1 MLKKEEKQFSF
12 YSSLYEKI
20 PETHLLKRIEKA
32 VDFSFINELVAGS
45 YCEDFGRPAKEP
57 ELMAKLLFL
66 EYLYNLSDVRV
77 IEEATYNLV
86 FLWFLGLNPDDKLP
100 SASLLAKFR
109 TLRLKECTLDEI
121 ISEIVRQCVET
132 GIIKSKEVSIDA
144 THVGANCVKLVPERI
159 MKHLAIRIF
168 KALKKDLGEIPETVD
183 RHIPDYQSIEDHKKA
198 KAMMKAYLE
207 KVMNEA
213 AAYAGEHTKAAIE
226 EAMDVLA
233 DERFIIQK
241 GLRSLS
247 DPDAR
252 VGHKSPTDTF
262 FGYKTEYAMTPE
274 ERIITAVDVHDGEY
288 VDGKEA
294 GRLIEKTEA
303 AGVEVKTVYGDK
315 AYFRKDILD
324 MLEDKQIE
332 GVIPVSASVYKVDEE
347 LFSYCKDSDQWFCFM
362 GNHTVGC
369 KKGIQGN
376 GRGDTYEIYT
386 YVFKKDPCEACPYRD
401 RCIGKTKGK
410 AKKLRVTASA
420 PIFYAISQ
428 EQKKPEFK
436 EKYKKRASI
445 EWKNAEMKHLHGMAR
460 ARGWGK
466 RSVTFQIKLTAIA
479 VNLKRIAAIVVKQEA
494 ETGCNVHSSAPVPF
508 HVIGLLSVFS
518 KKVLK
523 QGRFVAA

>member
-1 MLKKEEKQFSF
+1 M
-12 YSSLYEKI
+12 
-20 PETHLLKRIEKA
+20 
-32 VDFSFINELVAGS
+32 
-45 YCEDFGRPAKEP
+45 
-57 ELMAKLLFL
+57 MAKLLFL

-100 SASLLAKFR
+100 NASLLAKFR
-109 TLRLKECTLDEI
+109 TLRLKECMLDEI
-121 ISEIVRQCVET
+121 MSEIVRQCVET
-132 GIIKSKEVSIDA
+132 KIIKSKEISIDA
-144 THVGANCVKLVPERI
+144 THIGANCVKLVPERI

-168 KALKKDLGEIPETVD
+168 KALKKDLGEIPETMD
-183 RHIPDYQSIEDHKKA
+183 TNIPDYKSIEDHKKA
-198 KAMMKAYLE
+198 KATMKAYLE
-207 KVMNEA
+207 KVMDEA
-213 AAYAGEHTKAAIE
+213 AAYAGENTKAAIE
-226 EAMDVLA
+226 EAMDVLS
-233 DERFIIQK
+233 DERFLIQK

-262 FGYKTEYAMTPE
+262 FGYKTEYAMTPD

-288 VDGKEA
+288 IDGKEA
-294 GRLIEKTEA
+294 DKLIEKTEA
-303 AGVEVKTVYGDK
+303 SGVEVKTVYGDK
-315 AYFRKDILD
+315 AYFRKDILE

-347 LFSYCKDSDQWFCFM
+347 LYSYNKDSDQWFCIM

-369 KKGIQGN
+369 KKGTQGN

-386 YVFKKDPCEACPYRD
+386 YVFKKEQCGDCPYREQ
-401 RCIGKTKGK
+401 CIGKAKGK
-410 AKKLRVTASA
+410 AKKLRVTTSA
-420 PIFYAISQ
+420 PIFYQISQ

-479 VNLKRIAAIVVKQEA
+479 VNLKRIAAIMAKQEA
-494 ETGCNVHSSAPVPF
+494 ETGANARP
-508 HVIGLLSVFS
+508 GTA
-518 KKVLK
+518 
-523 QGRFVAA
+523 FVADVNGILNVLPFFWMNRNRLFSV

>member
-1 MLKKEEKQFSF
+1 MLKQEEKQLSF
-12 YSSLYEKI
+12 YSTLYEKI
-20 PETHLLKRIEKA
+20 PETHLLKRINKA
-32 VDFSFINELVAGS
+32 VDFSFINEIVESS
-45 YCEDFGRPAKEP
+45 YCKNFGRPAKEP

-86 FLWFLGLNPDDKLP
+86 FLWFLGLNPDDRLP
-100 SASLLAKFR
+100 NASLLAKFR

-121 ISEIVRQCVET
+121 MSEIVRQCVET
-132 GIIKSKEVSIDA
+132 KIIKSKEVSIDA

-168 KALKKDLGEIPETVD
+168 KALEKDLGEIPEGID
-183 RHIPDYQSIEDHKKA
+183 RNIPDDKSIEDHKKA
-198 KAMMKAYLE
+198 KATMKAYLE

-213 AAYAGEHTKAAIE
+213 AAHAGENTKAAIE
-226 EAMDVLA
+226 EAMDVLS

-252 VGHKSPTDTF
+252 VGHKSATDTF
-262 FGYKTEYAMTPE
+262 FGYKTEFAMTPD
-274 ERIITAVDVHDGEY
+274 ERIITAIDVHGGEY

-294 GRLIEKTEA
+294 DKLIEKTEA

-315 AYFRKDILD
+315 AYFRKDILE

-332 GVIPVSASVYKVDEE
+332 GVIPVSASVYKIDEE
-347 LFSYCKDSDQWFCFM
+347 LHSYNKDSDQWFCFM

-369 KKGIQGN
+369 KKNTQGN

-386 YVFKKDPCEACPYRD
+386 YVFKKEQCAQCPYREQ
-401 RCIGKTKGK
+401 CIGKAKGR
-410 AKKLRVTASA
+410 AKKLRVTNSA
-420 PIFYAISQ
+420 PIFYQISQ

-479 VNLKRIAAIVVKQEA
+479 VNLKRIAAIMAKQEA
-494 ETGCNVHSSAPVPF
+494 ESASCAAVVACLSGISSEFWNFFAF
-508 HVIGLLSVFS
+508 L
-518 KKVLK
+518 
-523 QGRFVAA
+523 VARSHRRIAI

>member
-1 MLKKEEKQFSF
+1 MLKKEEKQLSF

-20 PETHLLKRIEKA
+20 PESHLLKRIDKA
-32 VDFSFINELVAGS
+32 VDFGFINKLVAES

-100 SASLLAKFR
+100 SPSLLTKFR

-132 GIIKSKEVSIDA
+132 GIIKSKEISIDA
-144 THVGANCVKLVPERI
+144 THMEANCVKLVPERI

-168 KALKKDLGEIPETVD
+168 KALKKDLGEIPDTVD
-183 RHIPDYQSIEDHKKA
+183 VDIPDYQSIEDHKKA
-198 KAMMKAYLE
+198 KETMKAYLE

-213 AAYAGEHTKAAIE
+213 ADYAGEHTKAAIE
-226 EAMDVLA
+226 EAMDVLS

-252 VGHKSPTDTF
+252 VGHKSPTDHF
-262 FGYKTEYAMTPE
+262 FGYKTEYAMTPD
-274 ERIITAVDVHDGEY
+274 ERIITAIDVHDGEY

-294 GRLIEKTEA
+294 DKLIEKTEA
-303 AGVEVKTVYGDK
+303 SGVEVKTVYGDK

-369 KKGIQGN
+369 KKKTGRN
-376 GRGDTYEIYT
+376 GRGDTYDVLS
-386 YVFKKDPCEACPYRD
+386 YVFKKDQCVDCPYREKCMGIRKD
-401 RCIGKTKGK
+401 K
-410 AKKLRVTASA
+410 ARKLEVAITA
-420 PIFYAISQ
+420 PIFYEINQ

-479 VNLKRIAAIVVKQEA
+479 VNLKRIAAIIAKQETESGRNA
-494 ETGCNVHSSAPVPF
+494 LPVAVGYTYF
-508 HVIGLLSVFS
+508 NDFLRSFLLVR
-518 KKVLK
+518 LK
-523 QGRFVAA
+523 QVRLIAN

>member
-1 MLKKEEKQFSF
+1 MLKQEEKQLSF
-12 YSSLYEKI
+12 YSGLYEKI
-20 PETHLLKRIEKA
+20 PETHLLKRISKA
-32 VDFSFINELVAGS
+32 VDFSFINELVEDS
-45 YCEDFGRPAKEP
+45 YCKNFGRPAKEP

-86 FLWFLGLNPDDKLP
+86 YLWFLGLNPDDKLP
-100 SASLLAKFR
+100 NASLLAKFR

-121 ISEIVRQCVET
+121 LGEIVRQCVET

-168 KALKKDLGEIPETVD
+168 KALKKDLGEIPGTMD
-183 RHIPDYQSIEDHKKA
+183 MNIPDYKSIEDHKKA
-198 KAMMKAYLE
+198 KATMKAYLE
-207 KVMNEA
+207 KVMDEA
-213 AAYAGEHTKAAIE
+213 AVYAGENTKAAIE
-226 EAMDVLA
+226 EAMDVLS

-262 FGYKTEYAMTPE
+262 FGYKTEFAMTPD

-294 GRLIEKTEA
+294 DRLIERTEA
-303 AGVEVKTVYGDK
+303 FGVEVKTVYGDK
-315 AYFRKDILD
+315 AYFRKDILE

-332 GVIPVSASVYKVDEE
+332 GVIPVSASVYKIDEG
-347 LFSYCKDSDQWFCFM
+347 LYSYNKDSDQWFCFM

-369 KKGIQGN
+369 RKNKQGN

-386 YVFKKDPCEACPYRD
+386 YVFKKEQCAECPYREK
-401 RCIGKTKGK
+401 CIGKAKGK
-410 AKKLRVTASA
+410 AKKLRVTTSA
-420 PIFYAISQ
+420 PIFYEISQ
-428 EQKKPEFK
+428 KQKKPEFK

-479 VNLKRIAAIVVKQEA
+479 VNLKRIAAIMAKQEA
-494 ETGCNVHSSAPVPF
+494 ETGVNALPASAFIDDFIGILNVLPF
-508 HVIGLLSVFS
+508 FGRNRNRSISV
-518 KKVLK
+518 
-523 QGRFVAA
+523 

>member
-1 MLKKEEKQFSF
+1 MLKKEEKQLSF
-12 YSSLYEKI
+12 YSSLYKKI

-32 VDFSFINELVAGS
+32 VDFSFINELVADS

-57 ELMAKLLFL
+57 EMMAKLLFL

-77 IEEATYNLV
+77 IDEATYNLV

-100 SASLLAKFR
+100 NPSLLTKFR
-109 TLRLKECTLDEI
+109 TLRLRECTLDEI
-121 ISEIVRQCVET
+121 ISEIVRQCIET

-159 MKHLAIRIF
+159 MKHLVIRIF
-168 KALKKDLGEIPETVD
+168 KALKKDLGEIPDTID
-183 RHIPDYQSIEDHKKA
+183 TNIPNYQSIEDHKEA
-198 KAMMKAYLE
+198 KETMKAYLE

-226 EAMDVLA
+226 EAMDVLS

-262 FGYKTEYAMTPE
+262 FGYKTEYAMTPD
-274 ERIITAVDVHDGEY
+274 ERIITAIDVHDGEY

-294 GRLIEKTEA
+294 DKLIEKTEA
-303 AGVEVKTVYGDK
+303 SGVEVKTVYGDK

-347 LFSYCKDSDQWFCFM
+347 LYSYNKDSDQWFCFM

-369 KKGIQGN
+369 KKSTQGN

-386 YVFKKDPCEACPYRD
+386 YVFKKDQCTDCPYRD

-420 PIFYAISQ
+420 PIFYEINQ

-479 VNLKRIAAIVVKQEA
+479 VNLKRIAAIMAKQEA
-494 ETGCNVHSSAPVPF
+494 ESGCNALPVAVGYTYFNDILSSF
-508 HVIGLLSVFS
+508 LLVR
-518 KKVLK
+518 LK
-523 QGRFVAA
+523 QVRLIAY

>member
-1 MLKKEEKQFSF
+1 MLKQEEKQMSF
-12 YSSLYEKI
+12 YSTLYEKI
-20 PETHLLKRIEKA
+20 PETHLLKRIERA
-32 VDFSFINELVAGS
+32 VDFSFINELVEDS
-45 YCEDFGRPAKEP
+45 YCRNFGRPAKEP

-168 KALKKDLGEIPETVD
+168 KALKKDLGEIPATVD
-183 RHIPDYQSIEDHKKA
+183 MNIPDYKSIEDHKKA
-198 KAMMKAYLE
+198 KETMKVYLE

-226 EAMDVLA
+226 EAMDVLS
-233 DERFIIQK
+233 DERFLIQK

-262 FGYKTEYAMTPE
+262 FGYKTEYAMTPD

-294 GRLIEKTEA
+294 DKLIEKTEA
-303 AGVEVKTVYGDK
+303 SGVEVKTVYGDK
-315 AYFRKDILD
+315 AYFRKDILE

-332 GVIPVSASVYKVDEE
+332 GVIPVSASVYKIDEE
-347 LFSYCKDSDQWFCFM
+347 LYSYNKDSDQWFCFM
-362 GNHTVGC
+362 GNHTVGS
-369 KKGIQGN
+369 KKGTQGN

-386 YVFKKDPCEACPYRD
+386 YVFKKEQCAQCPYREQ
-401 RCIGKTKGK
+401 CIGKAKGK
-410 AKKLRVTASA
+410 AKKLRVTTSA
-420 PIFYAISQ
+420 PIFYEISQ

-479 VNLKRIAAIVVKQEA
+479 VNLKRIAAIIAKQEA
-494 ETGCNVHSSAPVPF
+494 ETGCNA
-508 HVIGLLSVFS
+508 LSVAVDYTYFNDFLS
-518 KKVLK
+518 SFLLVRLK
-523 QGRFVAA
+523 QVPLIAN

>member
-1 MLKKEEKQFSF
+1 MLKQEEKQLSF
-12 YSSLYEKI
+12 YSTLYEKI
-20 PETHLLKRIEKA
+20 PETHLLKRISKA
-32 VDFSFINELVAGS
+32 VDFSFINELVEDS
-45 YCEDFGRPAKEP
+45 YCKDYGRPAKEP

-66 EYLYNLSDVRV
+66 EYLYNLSDVKV

-86 FLWFLGLNPDDKLP
+86 FLWFFGLNPDDKLP
-100 SASLLAKFR
+100 NASLLAKFR

-121 ISEIVRQCVET
+121 LGEIVRQCVET

-144 THVGANCVKLVPERI
+144 THVGANCVKLIPERI

-168 KALKKDLGEIPETVD
+168 KALKKDLGEIPETMD
-183 RHIPDYQSIEDHKKA
+183 MNIPDYKSIEDHKKA
-198 KAMMKAYLE
+198 KATMKAYLE
-207 KVMNEA
+207 KVMDEA
-213 AAYAGEHTKAAIE
+213 AAYAGENTKAAIE
-226 EAMDVLA
+226 KAMDVLS

-252 VGHKSPTDTF
+252 VGPPD
-262 FGYKTEYAMTPE
+262 

-294 GRLIEKTEA
+294 DNLIERTEA
-303 AGVEVKTVYGDK
+303 SGVEVKTVYGDK
-315 AYFRKDILD
+315 AYFRKDILE

-347 LFSYCKDSDQWFCFM
+347 LYSYNKDSDQWFCIM

-369 KKGIQGN
+369 KKGTQGN

-386 YVFKKDPCEACPYRD
+386 YVFKKEQCGDCPYREQ
-401 RCIGKTKGK
+401 CIGKAKGK
-410 AKKLRVTASA
+410 AKKLRVTTSA
-420 PIFYAISQ
+420 PIFYQISQ

-479 VNLKRIAAIVVKQEA
+479 VNLKRIAAIMAIQEA
-494 ETGCNVHSSAPVPF
+494 ETGANARP
-508 HVIGLLSVFS
+508 GTA
-518 KKVLK
+518 
-523 QGRFVAA
+523 FVADVNGILNVLPFFWMNRNRSITV

>member
-1 MLKKEEKQFSF
+1 MLRKEEKQLSI

-32 VDFSFINELVAGS
+32 VDFSFINELLADS

-66 EYLYNLSDVRV
+66 EYLYNLSDVRA

-100 SASLLAKFR
+100 NPSLLAKFR
-109 TLRLKECTLDEI
+109 TLRLTEWALDEI

-144 THVGANCVKLVPERI
+144 THIGANCVKLVPERI
-159 MKHLAIRIF
+159 MKQLAIRIF
-168 KALKKDLGEIPETVD
+168 KALKKDLGEIPDTVD
-183 RHIPDYQSIEDHKKA
+183 MNIPDYKSIEDHKEA
-198 KAMMKAYLE
+198 KETMKAYLE

-226 EAMDVLA
+226 EAMDVLS

-262 FGYKTEYAMTPE
+262 FGYKTEYAMTPD
-274 ERIITAVDVHDGEY
+274 ERIITAIDVHDGEY

-294 GRLIEKTEA
+294 EKLIERTEA

-347 LFSYCKDSDQWFCFM
+347 LYSYNKDSDQWFCFM

-369 KKGIQGN
+369 KKGTQGN

-386 YVFKKDPCEACPYRD
+386 YVFKKEQCAQCPYREQ
-401 RCIGKTKGK
+401 CIGKAKGK
-410 AKKLRVTASA
+410 AKKLRVTTSA
-420 PIFYAISQ
+420 PIFYEISQ

-479 VNLKRIAAIVVKQEA
+479 VNLKRIAAIIAKQEA
-494 ETGCNVHSSAPVPF
+494 ESGCNVLSATAF
-508 HVIGLLSVFS
+508 YANFYGILNFLSNFW
-518 KKVLK
+518 LN
-523 QGRFVAA
+523 QERRVAI